1 MPFWLPV
8 FGLAVRGKRG
18 NSRQDKNKREV
29 CLNNEELAGQMAEEV
44 IPFLWWGVLGIV
56 AMVPKVTSETSDTY
70 MVSPA
75 HDFY

>member
-1 MPFWLPV
+1 MPFWLLV
-8 FGLAVRGKRG
+8 FGLAVRGERG

-29 CLNNEELAGQMAEEV
+29 RLDNEKLVGQMAAEV
-44 IPFLWWGVLGIV
+44 IPFLWWGILGIV
-56 AMVPKVTSETSDTY
+56 AMVPKVTSETSDSY